1 MAAPRDGTEAG
12 RRHGGGNRVSTNQVP
27 SDWDRLEL
35 LFEAA
40 MLLPPS
46 ERRAFLDRESLPP
59 DVREEVESLLIR
71 AEPAGRL
78 FDAMAASFPTAA
90 LEDKEDSSPFDPL
103 LGQRVGRYLISE
115 RIGGGGMGVL
125 YRARDTR
132 LEREVALK
140 FLSPH
145 LDLDPAA
152 KDRFLVEARAAAVL
166 DHPDI
171 CTVHEIGE
179 TDDGRLFIA
188 MAYYDGETLKERIA
202 RGPLPVAD
210 AVTLATR
217 LARALAAA
225 HERGI
230 VHRDV
235 KPANV
240 MLTRNGGV
248 KLLDFGLAKV
258 TDVTLTRPGTTPG
271 TTAYMSPEQVQGE
284 PVDGRSDLWS
294 LGVVLYE
301 MLAGMR
307 PFRGGADTVIVDG
320 ILHQEPEP
328 VENTRPETPVP
339 VARAVARLL
348 QKDPTARYGSAEEL
362 VAELLG
368 EVVPPPAPSV
378 TLTPSSTP
386 SRSGRQARQVA
397 LVIGVGG
404 IIWAAALLPW
414 KSGPGVSPG
423 DGNIHTDTRTIAVL
437 PFVNVGGDPEN
448 EYLSDGLSEELISAL
463 SRLRAI
469 RVTSR
474 TSAFALK
481 GDQRDIRDI
490 GRALNVDAVLEG
502 SVRHQGDRIRV
513 VARLVGVT
521 DGFQLWSATYERET
535 ADILAIQSDIA
546 LHITNALEA
555 ELTPADRARLTRK
568 PTESAEA
575 HALYLK
581 GRYFWHRRSES
592 GFEKAVDYFQQAL
605 AVDPTYALAH
615 AGLASA
621 YAPLGVFGYIHPQ
634 VARERMREAAYRA
647 VELDGESAEAH
658 TALAAYL
665 HVHQWDPAGA
675 EREYLRAIE
684 LDPNFSTAHHWYG
697 YMLVAQ
703 GRFDEALAQQRLAVA
718 LDPLAPVHT
727 ASLGFSLLTVGLL
740 DSATVRLREVL
751 DLDPGFWLV
760 HEELGL
766 LSEARG
772 DFAEAVRPFENAVE
786 AGHTKR
792 ARAGLARMLALAGR
806 TAEARRLVD
815 ALVAEGTRDGIHT
828 PEVASALYALG
839 DTAAAF
845 DWLEAAYRQR
855 HPDLQHA
862 ALQVGFSGLEKTARF
877 AELMQRTGF
886 RAIDWAAAVR
896 RSR

>member
-1 MAAPRDGTEAG
+1 MTAG
-12 RRHGGGNRVSTNQVP
+12 QDPPNV
-27 SDWDRLEL
+27 DRLEL

-40 MLLPPS
+40 VALSPA
-46 ERRAFLDRESLPP
+46 ERSAYLDREELSVDQRAEL
-59 DVREEVESLLIR
+59 EALLAR

-78 FDAMAASFPTAA
+78 FDAMAASFPTAD
-90 LEDKEDSSPFDPL
+90 LEDEEASSPSDPL
-103 LGQRVGRYLISE
+103 LGQRVGRYLITE

-140 FLSPH
+140 FLPPH
-145 LDLDPAA
+145 LGLNPEA
-152 KDRFLVEARAAAVL
+152 KERFLVEARATAVL
-166 DHPDI
+166 DHPEI
-171 CTVHEIGE
+171 CTVHEVGE
-179 TDDGRLFIA
+179 TEDGRLFIA

-202 RGPLPVAD
+202 RGPLPVAE
-210 AVTLATR
+210 AVTLAVR
-217 LARALAAA
+217 IARALAAA
-225 HERGI
+225 HGRGI

-240 MLTRNGGV
+240 MLTRDGGV

-258 TDVTLTRPGTTPG
+258 ADVTLTLPGSTPG
-271 TTAYMSPEQVQGE
+271 TVAYMSPEQVRAD
-284 PVDGRSDLWS
+284 PIDRRSDLWS

-301 MLAGMR
+301 MLAGKR
-307 PFRGGADTVIVDG
+307 PFRGGTDSVIVDG
-320 ILHQEPEP
+320 VLHQDPEP
-328 VENTRPETPVP
+328 VENLRPETPAPIALV
-339 VARAVARLL
+339 VARLL
-348 QKDPTARYGSAEEL
+348 QKDREARYDSAEEL
-362 VAELLG
+362 LADVTG
-368 EVVPPPAPSV
+368 EAV
-378 TLTPSSTP
+378 TLSPYALSPTPP
-386 SRSGRQARQVA
+386 VSRVPRARWVRRIA
-397 LVIGVGG
+397 IVVGVGG
-404 IIWAAALLPW
+404 LAGAGFFL
-414 KSGPGVSPG
+414 SSRGTTPG
-423 DGNIHTDTRTIAVL
+423 DSEAAIVATAPRTIAVL
-437 PFVNVGGDPEN
+437 PFANVGGDPEN

-469 RVTSR
+469 RVASR

-481 GDQRDIRDI
+481 GDQRDIRDL

-521 DGFQLWSATYERET
+521 DGFQLWSGTYEREMT
-535 ADILAIQSDIA
+535 DILTIETDLALRIA
-546 LHITNALEA
+546 TALEA
-555 ELTPADRARLTRK
+555 ELTPADRARLARK

-581 GRYFWHRRSES
+581 GRYFWHRRSKS
-592 GFEKAVDYFQQAL
+592 GFEKALSYFQQAL
-605 AVDPTYALAH
+605 AVDPTYALAY

-621 YAPLGVFGYIHPQ
+621 YGPLGVFGYIPPH

-647 VELDGESAEAH
+647 VELDGESAETH

-665 HVHQWDPAGA
+665 NIHEWDPAGA
-675 EREYLRAIE
+675 EREFLRAIE

-703 GRFDEALAQQRLAVA
+703 GRFDETLAQQRLAVA

-727 ASLGFSLLTVGLL
+727 ASLGFALLTVGLL
-740 DSATVRLREVL
+740 DSAAARFREVL

-766 LSEARG
+766 LSEALG
-772 DFAEAVRPFENAVE
+772 DQAEAVRAFENAVN

-792 ARAGLARMLALAGR
+792 ARAGLARVLALADR
-806 TAEARRLVD
+806 TAEARRMVDTLV
-815 ALVAEGTRDGIHT
+815 VEGTRDSIHT

-855 HPDLQHA
+855 HPDLPHA

-877 AELMQRTGF
+877 AELMERTGF
-886 RAIDWAAAVR
+886 PAIDWAAAAR